1 LRQQSGYAVQEIPVD
16 SGGRIDK
23 SALDTLLGDD
33 VLLVSIMAVNNEIG
47 TIEDVVALSQSIHT
61 AGALFHCDAAQAP
74 LAIDLTALAKS
85 VDLLS
90 LSGHKIYGPKGI
102 GALYI
107 RRDLQGSVE
116 PLIYGGGQQRSLRS
130 GTLPVPLCVGMGR
143 ACELLTD
150 DQMPETREK
159 LRERRDRFV
168 AKIFSLPWEISLNGP
183 PLANRHPAN
192 LNLQFSGFPAG
203 DILSVMQP
211 RLAASTGAACTSGI
225 PEPSHVLRA
234 IGLTGENAES
244 SIRFSLGL
252 GTTDEDLD
260 EAVEIL
266 RDALAR
272 LS

>member
-1 LRQQSGYAVQEIPVD
+1 
-16 SGGRIDK
+16 
-23 SALDTLLGDD
+23 
-33 VLLVSIMAVNNEIG
+33 
-47 TIEDVVALSQSIHT
+47 
-61 AGALFHCDAAQAP
+61 
-74 LAIDLTALAKS
+74 
-85 VDLLS
+85 
-90 LSGHKIYGPKGI
+90 
-102 GALYI
+102 
-107 RRDLQGSVE
+107 
-116 PLIYGGGQQRSLRS
+116 
-130 GTLPVPLCVGMGR
+130 MGR